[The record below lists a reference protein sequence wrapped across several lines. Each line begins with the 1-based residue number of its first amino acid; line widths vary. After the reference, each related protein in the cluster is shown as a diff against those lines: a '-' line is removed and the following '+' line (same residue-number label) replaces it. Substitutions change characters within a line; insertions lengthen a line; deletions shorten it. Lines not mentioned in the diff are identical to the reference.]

1 MTVYSHSRLST
12 FEQCPYKYKLQYI
25 DKVEPVVT
33 QSIEAFLGSCVHEVL
48 EKLYKDLQ
56 FEKKNSLEDLLNYLH
71 EIWEKNWDDS
81 IVIVKKQYTKDNY
94 IRMGEKFIK
103 NYYNRYQPF
112 TKGKTIAL
120 EDRIKISLDSEGN
133 YLLQG
138 FIDRLVEGSD
148 GFYEIHD
155 YKTNSRLPL
164 PSQIKSDRQ
173 LALYMIGVKNNY
185 PDAKGVKL
193 IWHFLAFDKEL
204 DSTRTNEE
212 LEKLKKETIALIDK
226 IESEEKFEAC
236 VSFLCDWCEFKPV
249 CKQWSHLYKIREKSE
264 SEYSKEPGV
273 KLVNR
278 YAELKDKK
286 KKFVDEVD
294 SELEEIEKALF
305 SFSEK
310 EGVEVVFGSKNK
322 IKIKETESVKFP
334 SKSSNERK
342 ELEKLL
348 KENGIWN
355 DVDQLDTSALNKLLS
370 ENKIDKKLVVE
381 INKFIKLEKSR
392 RLYLSNIK

>member
-1 MTVYSHSRLST
+1 MTIYSHSRLRT

-25 DKVEPVVT
+25 DKIEPEVA

-48 EKLYKDLQ
+48 EKLYKDLM
-56 FEKKNSLEDLLNYLH
+56 FEKENSLEDLIDYLH
-71 EIWEKNWDDS
+71 EVWKKNWDDS

-94 IRMGEKFIK
+94 LKMGEKFVK
-103 NYYNRYQPF
+103 NYYNRYHPF

-120 EDRIKISLDSEGN
+120 EDRILFNLDSEGT
-133 YLLQG
+133 YQLKG
-138 FIDRLVEGSD
+138 YIDRLVESSD

-155 YKTNSRLPL
+155 YKTNARLPL

-185 PDAKGVKL
+185 PDAQGVKL

-204 DSTRTNEE
+204 DSTRTDEE

-236 VSFLCDWCEFKPV
+236 ISFLCDWCEFKPV
-249 CKQWSHLYKIREKSE
+249 CKQWSHLYKIKEKSE
-264 SEYSKEPGV
+264 NEYSKEPGV

-278 YAELKDKK
+278 YAELKEKK
-286 KKFVDEVD
+286 MKFVDEVD
-294 SELEEIEKALF
+294 SELEAIEKALF
-305 SFSEK
+305 SFAKKEK
-310 EGVEVVFGSKNK
+310 VDVVFGSKNK

-334 SKSSNERK
+334 SKSSSKRK

-355 DVDQLDTSALNKLLS
+355 EVDQLDTVALNKLLS
-370 ENKIDKKLVVE
+370 ENKIDKKLVEE
-381 INKFIKLEKSR
+381 INRFIKLEKSKR
-392 RLYLSNIK
+392 VYMSKL